1 MPEGAPTRLGAALAT
16 LLCIGALTAPAAG
29 ASVKARTADGFVDS
43 IGVNL
48 HTAYTDT
55 PYASQF
61 ATVKQRLE
69 ELGIRHVR
77 DGLEAGRPDQY
88 QRLNELAGAGISST
102 LIVGSPADG
111 SAGLDALLAAAK
123 GLSGVAALEGPNEH
137 STSGDPEWKPN
148 LIAYQ
153 QALYAKA
160 KGDPALAPLPV
171 LAPSI
176 VGGDHAE
183 LGDISAHLDHGN
195 IHPYPGGDPPDKLG
209 AQIKSGELNAGTKPI
224 FATETGYHT
233 ALGWHGEHPPATEAA
248 MATYMPR
255 LFMEY
260 FRWGIVRTFSYELLD
275 EWPDPLL
282 AERESNFGLLRHD
295 LSPKPAFDALR
306 NTIQI
311 LADPGAPFAPAELDY
326 TLGEAGIL
334 FPGPESTGL
343 HKVLLQKRDGSFYL
357 ALWRT
362 SSVWDPIAR
371 QTLSAPAAPVEVRV
385 SPGLRSAAQYLPN
398 SSSEPV
404 WSERNPAQPLT
415 VEVGPEVMILRLVPG
430 LPEPNQPPLQLLA
443 AAVPA
448 PPPGIA
454 TAAPE
459 SPRCVVPKLHGTK
472 LGVARTTLRRSGCR
486 LGRVAGRTSRSGRV
500 RWQSPPPHRVLLPG
514 SMVHVRLRHGG

>member
-1 MPEGAPTRLGAALAT
+1 MPEAASTRLGAILAT
-16 LLCIGALTAPAAG
+16 LLCLGALASPPAG
-29 ASVKARTADGFVDS
+29 ASVKARAADSFVDS

-48 HTAYTDT
+48 HTSYTDT
-55 PYASQF
+55 PYATGF

-88 QRLNELAGAGISST
+88 QRLNALAAAGISST
-102 LIVGSPADG
+102 LILGSPADG
-111 SAGLDALLAAAK
+111 ADGLDALLAAAK

-160 KGDPALAPLPV
+160 KGDPALASLPV

-183 LGDISAHLDHGN
+183 LGDISAYLDHGN
-195 IHPYPGGDPPDKLG
+195 IHPYPGGDPPDKIG

-224 FATETGYHT
+224 LATETGYHT
-233 ALGWHGEHPPATEAA
+233 ALGWHGEHPPVTEAV

-295 LSPKPAFDALR
+295 LSPKPAFDVLR
-306 NTIQI
+306 NTIAI
-311 LADPGAPFAPAELDY
+311 LADPGAPFTPGELDY
-326 TLGEAGIL
+326 TLAEAGIL

-343 HKVLLQKRDGSFYL
+343 HKVLLQKRDGSFFL

-362 SSVWDPIAR
+362 SSVWDPAA
-371 QTLSAPAAPVEVRV
+371 QQPLPAPVSPVEVRV
-385 SPGLRSAAQYLPN
+385 SPGLRSAALYLPN
-398 SSSEPV
+398 SSAEPV
-404 WSERNPAQPLT
+404 WLERQPIQPL
-415 VEVGPEVMILRLVPG
+415 VVDVGPEVTILRLVPG
-430 LPEPNQPPLQLLA
+430 VPTKPEQPLQLLA
-443 AAVPA
+443 AAEPA
-448 PPPGIA
+448 PAPGVGPVP
-454 TAAPE
+454 T
-459 SPRCVVPKLHGTK
+459 SPSCVVPKLHGRK
-472 LGVARTTLRRSGCR
+472 LGAVRAMLRSSGCR
-486 LGRVAGRTSRSGRV
+486 LGAVAGRTSRSSRV
-500 RWQSPPPHRVLLPG
+500 RWQSPPPRRVLAPG
-514 SMVHVRLRHGG
+514 ARVHVGLRHGG